1 MKSDIFPIPPAE
13 DAHADARRRIQEHP
27 HFGAWYQSLNEEF
40 RTAFELLFL
49 TDVTPELI
57 LFARQMPETEIWLP
71 IFLRVIRGGNPEP
84 LERPHLTQNALLTV
98 IADIEAFGLGRQT
111 FPPVA

>member
-1 MKSDIFPIPPAE
+1 MRNDIFPIPPSE
-13 DAHADARRRIQEHP
+13 DAHADARKRIQEHP
-27 HFGAWYQSLNEEF
+27 HFAAWYLSLNDES

-57 LFARQMPETEIWLP
+57 LFARQVPETELWQP

-84 LERPHLTQNALLTV
+84 VERIHLTRHALLTV
-98 IADIEAFGLGRQT
+98 IADIEAFGRQS
-111 FPPVA
+111 FPPPA